1 MAKPRPSR
9 KTPRTTPSKAKLQ
22 AVTPPAAQPVD
33 CESCKVA
40 PVCGLY
46 ADFKVNA
53 ERILGG
59 AKQALP
65 GWAGEITLKIIAC
78 PLYTTRE

>member
-1 MAKPRPSR
+1 MAAKPI
-9 KTPRTTPSKAKLQ
+9 
-22 AVTPPAAQPVD
+22 D

-65 GWAGEITLKIIAC
+65 GWAGEITLTVTAC
-78 PLYTTRE
+78 PLHRKEE